1 MTKVTNNKA
10 YQTRPKKKA
19 YKHTFPIT
27 WLTKDNTIGKCS
39 KAKLYSMKTFDYVT
53 TYGYDDIMPLVGQ
66 TAKILWLKPDEPKN
80 KKLRKQEPRKW
91 LIKKLSGIP
100 NSGFGVFSARPFQV
114 GDVISKYIGI
124 TANVNTKAGKKKAK
138 EWEPLSSLHRQY
150 RMILQSGKKNI
161 MVAGEPNKDYLFG
174 HFFQHSNSPNCVV
187 DRKTG
192 IISALQNI
200 TRNTELTIKY
210 AEKHKIK
217 LLKFK

>member
-19 YKHTFPIT
+19 YRHTFPIT

-53 TYGYDDIMPLVGQ
+53 TYGYDDIMPLVGPI
-66 TAKILWLKPDEPKN
+66 AKILWLKPDEPKN

-100 NSGFGVFSARPFQV
+100 NSGFGVFSARPFEV
-114 GDVISKYIGI
+114 GDLISKYIGI
-124 TANVNTKAGKKKAK
+124 TANLNTKTGKKKAK
-138 EWEPLSSLHRQY
+138 EWERLSSLHRQY
-150 RMILQSGKKNI
+150 RMILQSGKKDI

-210 AEKHKIK
+210 AENMKNWR
-217 LLKFK
+217 F

>member
-1 MTKVTNNKA
+1 MTKATNSKA
-10 YQTRPKKKA
+10 YQTRPKKKTS
-19 YKHTFPIT
+19 KHTFPIT

-39 KAKLYSMKTFDYVT
+39 KAKVYCMKTFDYFT
-53 TYGYDDIMPLVGQ
+53 TYGYDDIMPLVGPI
-66 TAKILWLKPDEPKN
+66 AKILWLKPDEPKN

-114 GDVISKYIGI
+114 GDVISKYIGV
-124 TANVNTKAGKKKAK
+124 TANLNTKVGKKKAK
-138 EWEPLSSLHRQY
+138 EWEQFSSLHRQY
-150 RMILQSGKKNI
+150 RMILESGNKNL
-161 MVAGEPNKDYLFG
+161 MVAGEPSKDYLFG

-210 AEKHKIK
+210 AENMKNWR
-217 LLKFK
+217 F

>member
-19 YKHTFPIT
+19 YRHTFPIT
-27 WLTKDNTIGKCS
+27 WLTKDKTIGKCS
-39 KAKLYSMKTFDYVT
+39 KAKLYSMKTFDYFT
-53 TYGYDDIMPLVGQ
+53 TYGYHDIMPIVGPI
-66 TAKILWLKPDEPKN
+66 AKILWLKPDEPKN

-114 GDVISKYIGI
+114 GDVISKYIGV
-124 TANVNTKAGKKKAK
+124 TANLNTKVGKKKAK

-161 MVAGEPNKDYLFG
+161 MVAGESSKDYLFG

-210 AEKHKIK
+210 AENMKNWR
-217 LLKFK
+217 F

>member
-19 YKHTFPIT
+19 YRHTFPIT

-39 KAKLYSMKTFDYVT
+39 KAKVYCMKTFDYFT
-53 TYGYDDIMPLVGQ
+53 TYGYDDIMPLVGPI
-66 TAKILWLKPDEPKN
+66 AKILWLKPDEPKN

-150 RMILQSGKKNI
+150 RMILQSGKKDI

-210 AEKHKIK
+210 AENMKNWR
-217 LLKFK
+217 F

>member
-1 MTKVTNNKA
+1 MTKATNSKA
-10 YQTRPKKKA
+10 YETRPKKKSS
-19 YKHTFPIT
+19 KHTFPIT

-39 KAKLYSMKTFDYVT
+39 KAKVYCMKTFDYFT
-53 TYGYDDIMPLVGQ
+53 TYGYDDIMPLVGPI
-66 TAKILWLKPDEPKN
+66 AKILWLKPDEPKN

-150 RMILQSGKKNI
+150 RMILQSGKKDI

-210 AEKHKIK
+210 AENMKNWR
-217 LLKFK
+217 F

>member
-1 MTKVTNNKA
+1 MTKATNSKA
-10 YQTRPKKKA
+10 YQTRPKKKSS
-19 YKHTFPIT
+19 KHTFPIT
-27 WLTKDNTIGKCS
+27 WLTKDHVIGKCS
-39 KAKLYSMKTFDYVT
+39 KAELYSMKTFDYFT
-53 TYGYDDIMPLVGQ
+53 TYGYHDIMPKVGPI
-66 TAKILWLKPDEPKN
+66 AKILWLKPDEPKN

-91 LIKKLSGIP
+91 LIQKLSGIP

-124 TANVNTKAGKKKAK
+124 TANLNTKVGKKKAK
-138 EWEPLSSLHRQY
+138 EWEAKSSLHRQY
-150 RMILQSGKKNI
+150 RMILQSGNKNI

-210 AEKHKIK
+210 AENMKNWR
-217 LLKFK
+217 F

>member
-1 MTKVTNNKA
+1 MTKATNSKA
-10 YQTRPKKKA
+10 YQTRPKKKSS
-19 YKHTFPIT
+19 KHTFPIT

-39 KAKLYSMKTFDYVT
+39 KAKVYCMKTFDYFT
-53 TYGYDDIMPLVGQ
+53 TYGYDDIMPLVGPI
-66 TAKILWLKPDEPKN
+66 AKILWLKPDEPKN

-150 RMILQSGKKNI
+150 RMILQSGKKDI

-210 AEKHKIK
+210 AENMKNWR
-217 LLKFK
+217 F